1 MNTTTDNSNKA
12 FQLKGSLFT
21 LTVLHLLNTDM
32 HIFAEQL
39 TQLIKQTP
47 KFFYRMPIVFDL
59 QKMAA
64 SNDTINW
71 PAMIKCLRENNIIPV
86 GIRGGTIEQQDAAV
100 NAGLAVLP
108 MTKTE
113 SAEIKPEAPKVK
125 PTATKSTV
133 VNYQGSKLITHPVR
147 SGQQIYAKNADL
159 IVLAPVSRGAELI
172 ADGHIHVYGA
182 LRGRALAGVN
192 GNSEARI
199 FCQNLD
205 AELVSIAGHYWVSED
220 LQTLKQKDNVSIFL
234 ESDRLHINAIT

>member
-32 HIFAEQL
+32 HSFAEQL
-39 TQLIKQTP
+39 AQLIKQTP

-59 QKMAA
+59 QKLAA
-64 SNDTINW
+64 NNDAINW
-71 PAMIKCLRENNIIPV
+71 PALIQCLRENNIIPV
-86 GIRGGTIEQQDAAV
+86 GIRGGTPEQQDAAV
-100 NAGLAVLP
+100 NAGLAILP

-113 SAEIKPEAPKVK
+113 GAEIKPEMSKAKPAAPK
-125 PTATKSTV
+125 TTV
-133 VNYQGSKLITHPVR
+133 INYQGSKLITQPVR

-172 ADGHIHVYGA
+172 ADGHIHIYGA

-192 GNSEARI
+192 GNQDARI

-234 ESDRLHINAIT
+234 ESDRLHINTIT